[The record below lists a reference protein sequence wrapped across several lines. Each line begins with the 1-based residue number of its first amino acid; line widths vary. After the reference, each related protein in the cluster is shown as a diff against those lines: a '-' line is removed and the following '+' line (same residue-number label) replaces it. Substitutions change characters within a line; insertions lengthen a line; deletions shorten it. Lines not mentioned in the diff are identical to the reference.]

1 MLNYLDDH
9 EGAQYICKALYESLQ
24 IPVFLLDSDRGIEL
38 ALPSTSELAPWVYNI
53 NDLISE
59 ITDSTNHENHSNND
73 NSWNASIPI
82 IRTTNFLENYI
93 LLDLPFEHNGGGTIV
108 MGPSLFT
115 QLSGDSISSLMRDNE
130 VPYGLQDQC
139 LTYYRN
145 LPVMNRMR
153 LYHTAMLLYSLITG
167 KTLTLSELLLDSRAL
182 EPKQPSSDS
191 LDLDV
196 SYRRENTW
204 FHHEPMLEKA
214 LFHHIKNGNKAELLR
229 SQASFPEENY
239 GVLSKKSQLRSKK
252 NLAISCITLATRAAI
267 DGGLYWEISYTLSD
281 FHIQHIEELKD
292 IPAVD
297 NALLHALCDFADHV
311 RNNRSAQL
319 SRTVALC
326 KNYIFNHLYE
336 ELSLD
341 NLAMVAGL
349 NRSYLSQLF
358 KKETGFTVSD
368 FIQIERI
375 EEAKRLIEL
384 PGIHLSDIA
393 TRLQFNDQSY
403 FTKVFKKY
411 TGVTP
416 RQFKTNKDTN
426 SN

>member
-1 MLNYLDDH
+1 MNHLDDH
-9 EGAQYICKALYESLQ
+9 DGAQYICKVLYESLQ
-24 IPVFLLDSDRGIEL
+24 IPVFLLDANRRIEL
-38 ALPSTSELAPWVYNI
+38 ALPSSSESAPWVHNI
-53 NDLISE
+53 NELLSE
-59 ITDSTNHENHSNND
+59 IVDPTKSENISNHDSSN
-73 NSWNASIPI
+73 SSIPI

-93 LLDLPFEHNGGGTIV
+93 LLHLPLELSGGRIIV
-108 MGPSLFT
+108 VGPSLYT
-115 QLSGDSISSLMRDNE
+115 QLSGDNVSSLMHDND
-130 VPYGLQDQC
+130 VPHGLQDQW
-139 LTYYRN
+139 LTYYRS
-145 LPVMNRMR
+145 LPVLNRMR
-153 LYHTAMLLYSLITG
+153 LYHTAMLLYSLVTG
-167 KTLTLSELLLDSRAL
+167 KTLTLSELLLDSRVL
-182 EPKQPSSDS
+182 EPKQLSSDS

-204 FHHEPMLEKA
+204 LHHEPIMEKA
-214 LFHHIKNGNKAELLR
+214 LFHHVKNGNKAELLR
-229 SQASFPEENY
+229 VQATFSEENY

-252 NLAISCITLATRAAI
+252 NLAVSCITLATRAAI

-297 NALLHALCDFADHV
+297 HAILNALCDFADHV

-319 SRTVALC
+319 SRTVAIC
-326 KNYIFNHLYE
+326 QNYIFNHLYE

-341 NLAMVAGL
+341 KLAVVASL

-384 PGIHLSDIA
+384 PGISLSDIA
-393 TRLQFNDQSY
+393 TRLHFNDQSY

-411 TGVTP
+411 TGITP
-416 RQFKTNKDTN
+416 RQFKTNKESN